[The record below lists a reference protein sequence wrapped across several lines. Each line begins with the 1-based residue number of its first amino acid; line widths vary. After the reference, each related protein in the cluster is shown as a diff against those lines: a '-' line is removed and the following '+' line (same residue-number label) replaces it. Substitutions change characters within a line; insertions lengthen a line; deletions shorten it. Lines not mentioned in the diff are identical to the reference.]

1 MAAKIIQSSPLF
13 SIALWMCIACLGC
26 SRSQSTQTKITLW
39 HQMVVAE
46 REVLAEQIAE
56 FERQNPDVRVTAL
69 YKETEELRS
78 GFQAAVLAGTGPELV
93 YGPSDALGAFASM
106 GIVQDMSGWFTHEEL
121 TGFIEQSLTWLTLS
135 PHSDPEQPNSANSNW
150 DKSGRETGR
159 EAPKSLVQVGDRVG
173 NHLALVYNR
182 RLVAEPPQTT
192 DDLVRLAIEQTSTN
206 SGDGQPVRYGLV
218 WNFVEPF
225 FLVPFLSGYG
235 GWLFEGQSA
244 QPTLDTPQVVAALDF
259 VSRLQREHRVMPANC
274 DYETA
279 DMLFKTGRAAM
290 IINGDWS
297 WSDYLRNP
305 DIDAAIAPLPVV
317 SETGLAMSPMVA
329 TKGYSL
335 NANTSGPHAEA
346 ARRFTRFMLSEPV
359 QREYRSRLKTLPS
372 LKSLTLDNA
381 SEQDA
386 TLAASAEQAARSRPM
401 PVIPEMR
408 AVWDSMRPAYQ
419 SLLAGE
425 LTPARAARQMQLEA
439 ERRIRVMNQELE
451 PGPAVMFLQ
460 AAALMLLIAWLF
472 WQRSYVRQLIDDW
485 PRNRMAYLMIA
496 PAAMV
501 TILTIVYPF
510 GLNVILSFSNM
521 SLRNF
526 RDWQVVGLQN
536 YWQVLTESQFLWVL
550 GKTIVWT
557 VANLFFHLTIGLML
571 AVALNGPVRGKSIYR
586 VLLILPW
593 AIPAYITAL
602 SWRGMFDAEYGAVNA
617 ILGQVFGIRPVNWL
631 GEEFNAFLACLITNI
646 WLGFPFIMVIAL
658 GGMQGIPKEL
668 YEAAQIDRVSRWR
681 QFWHITLPML
691 RPVLIPAA
699 TLGAIWTFNNLNVV
713 WLVSNGGEPADKTHI
728 LVSYVYKSVFN
739 MYQYGSGAALSMII
753 FLILW
758 LFSVTLL
765 KRTRAAEAVI

>member
-1 MAAKIIQSSPLF
+1 
-13 SIALWMCIACLGC
+13 
-26 SRSQSTQTKITLW
+26 
-39 HQMVVAE
+39 MVVAE
-46 REVLAEQIAE
+46 REVLAEQILE
-56 FERQNPDVRVTAL
+56 FQRLHPEIRVTAL

-78 GFQAAVLAGTGPELV
+78 GFQAAVLAGTGPELI
-93 YGPSDALGAFASM
+93 YGPSDALGAFVSM
-106 GIVQDMSGWFTHEEL
+106 GIVQDMSHWFTAQEL
-121 TGFIEQSLTWLTLS
+121 SGFIDQSLTWLSRNDVSSTVETELVGKA
-135 PHSDPEQPNSANSNW
+135 ENSSVPVSA
-150 DKSGRETGR
+150 DRL
-159 EAPKSLVQVGDRVG
+159 LVQVGDRVG

-182 RLVAEPPQTT
+182 NLIPQPPTTT
-192 DDLVRLAIEQTSTN
+192 DELVQMAISQTVFTDA
-206 SGDGQPVRYGLV
+206 DGQATQYGLV

-235 GWLFEGQSA
+235 GWVFEGQTA
-244 QPTLDTPQVVAALDF
+244 QPTLNTPEVVNALEF
-259 VSRLQREHRVMPANC
+259 VSQLQRQHRVMPANC

-297 WSDYLRNP
+297 WSDYLNNP
-305 DIDAAIAPLPVV
+305 SIEAAIAPLPVV
-317 SETGLAMSPMVA
+317 SSTGLPMAPMVA

-335 NANTSGPHAEA
+335 NVNTSGRQADA
-346 ARRFTRFMLSEPV
+346 ARLFTRFMLSEQV
-359 QREYRSRLKTLPS
+359 QSRYTARLKTLPS
-372 LKSLTLDNA
+372 LKSLTENVELMAD
-381 SEQDA
+381 S
-386 TLAASAEQAARSRPM
+386 TLMVSAQQAARSRPM

-408 AVWDSMRPAYQ
+408 AVWDAMRPAYQ

-425 LTPARAARQMQLEA
+425 LTASRAAQQMQSES
-439 ERRIRVMNQELE
+439 ERRIRIMNQELQ
-451 PGPAVMFLQ
+451 PGPMVYFLQ
-460 AAALMLLIAWLF
+460 ATALLCLGAWLYWTRSF
-472 WQRSYVRQLIDDW
+472 WRDLKADW
-485 PRNRMAYLMIA
+485 PRHRLAYLMIA
-496 PAAMV
+496 PAALV
-501 TILTIVYPF
+501 TLLTIVYPF
-510 GLNVILSFSNM
+510 FYNVVMSFSNM

-526 RDWQVVGLQN
+526 RDWQVVGFQN
-536 YWQVLTESQFLWVL
+536 YWQVLTESQFVWIL

-557 VANLFFHLTIGLML
+557 IANLLFHLAIGLLL
-571 AVALNGPVRGKSIYR
+571 AVALNGPVKGKSIYR

-617 ILGQVFGIRPVNWL
+617 LLAQVFGVGPVNWL
-631 GEEFNAFLACLITNI
+631 GEETNAFVACLITNI

-658 GGMQGIPKEL
+658 GGMQGIPVEL
-668 YEAAQIDRVSRWR
+668 YEAAKIDRVSRWG

-691 RPVLIPAA
+691 RPVLVPAA

-713 WLVSNGGEPADKTHI
+713 WLVSNAGEPADKTHI

-765 KRTRAAEAVI
+765 RGTRASEAVA